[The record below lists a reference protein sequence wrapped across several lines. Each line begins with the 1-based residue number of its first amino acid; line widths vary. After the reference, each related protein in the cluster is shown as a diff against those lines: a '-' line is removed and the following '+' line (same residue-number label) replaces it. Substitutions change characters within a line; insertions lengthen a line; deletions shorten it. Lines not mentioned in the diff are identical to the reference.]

1 MSGRVR
7 LLKSSPGDML
17 PDALAAALRDAGMTA
32 AWVRATGVV
41 GDVEL
46 RTLKADGGA
55 MERRFSGPLQIVSLD
70 GSIGAKSALGLGVVL
85 ARETDR
91 GLETVAGTL
100 TRARVI
106 LLEALAVEID
116 SDARDIGASP
126 APPMVAISAAAPAP
140 VLAQPTP
147 AAPTATI
154 GGATLPQRPARPPV
168 ADTPDVPFPDAG
180 DVVEHFAFGTCDVLK
195 TDGDRIHLRVHR
207 DQRIKEIAPEML
219 RVVPLDLTSSPR
231 RFRLERKL

>member
-7 LLKSSPGDML
+7 LLKCPAGDVL
-17 PDALAAALRDAGMTA
+17 PDALGAALRDAGISV

-70 GSIGAKSALGLGVVL
+70 GTIGAKSALGLGVVL
-85 ARETDR
+85 SRETDR

-100 TRARVI
+100 TRARVVM
-106 LLEALAVEID
+106 LEALAVEID
-116 SDARDIGASP
+116 SETRSALTGEITGSP
-126 APPMVAISAAAPAP
+126 APPAVAISMPSPQAPA
-140 VLAQPTP
+140 AQ
-147 AAPTATI
+147 AATSV
-154 GGATLPQRPARPPV
+154 GATLPQRPARPPV
-168 ADTPDVPFPDAG
+168 DDTPDGPFPDAG

-195 TDGDRIHLRVHR
+195 SDGDRIHLRVHR